1 MMGSNL
7 LDYRWAGMCFGA
19 LVCCGITFPNLGSLA
34 SHEYRAHGTAK
45 IVPKGINTRKRYPIR
60 FKALVLE
67 AQERWLSYVCTRCES
82 SWTPELMEKLKN
94 QNALAKKYEYAEQE
108 EEMQEEEADA
118 ARPAAE
124 ADAAR
129 PAAEAIKCT
138 GCGNCI
144 FKRKY
149 THDNQV
155 NFLSL
160 SLFPRSLAQ

>member
-1 MMGSNL
+1 
-7 LDYRWAGMCFGA
+7 
-19 LVCCGITFPNLGSLA
+19 
-34 SHEYRAHGTAK
+34 
-45 IVPKGINTRKRYPIR
+45 
-60 FKALVLE
+60 
-67 AQERWLSYVCTRCES
+67 
-82 SWTPELMEKLKN
+82 MEKLKN

-108 EEMQEEEADA
+108 EEMQEEDADA

-124 ADAAR
+124 AMQC
-129 PAAEAIKCT
+129 P

-155 NFLSL
+155 IFLSL